1 MDMLPTR
8 VVTHMQRRMVH
19 VMDIVV
25 AVLAVESQVRAVDLD
40 QDQAVAA
47 VAVVLL
53 ENLTS
58 IPVHGEVGQV
68 GHHHR
73 MILRLAN
80 LAKVEDI
87 ARRLVNLAKVALV
100 I

>member
-8 VVTHMQRRMVH
+8 VVTHMQRRKVH
-19 VMDIVV
+19 VMDIV
-25 AVLAVESQVRAVDLD
+25 VLAVESQVRAVDLD
-40 QDQAVAA
+40 LDQAAA
-47 VAVVLL
+47 AVVLL

-58 IPVHGEVGQV
+58 IHVHGEVGQV
-68 GHHHR
+68 GHR
-73 MILRLAN
+73 PMSIMILHLAN
-80 LAKVEDI
+80 LAKVDM